1 MGKLRGRKIL
11 WAFGVIAFFLFL
23 LVFGGGKY
31 FAQKFMEELK
41 THYHISV
48 AVEEITPLFLGFS
61 LKGVSVKGEQ
71 FSFQASRLLA
81 RLSWKKGISLV
92 IVDGEF
98 SLSQGL
104 AVSLESLP
112 PFFLEVRG
120 GRFLE
125 IPDFRWDGW
134 LEKAGKLFRFSGTS
148 GDLSLTGNI
157 EGEIVTVSGTYRTSP
172 LQGTFSLGTGAFSG
186 TFGEVHFEGVLSQ
199 KEDAW
204 QIAPFL
210 VTVKGGTFSGK
221 CVLQKNTLFDLSGM
235 VHVFGMEVPLV
246 LSGYLAFPVFEGK
259 FQSEN
264 LSGDAIVD
272 LADASFRIAV
282 HPHSVWRGYRVSGVL
297 EGCFRDDFT
306 VEFRNFSVDVLEE
319 NVSFTLSGRLKRQ
332 KETWHG
338 NVKLCDFRG
347 TIGGWEFY
355 GGELVARLDGQRVS
369 FSGMGKLLG
378 GLVSLSGEYE
388 GGKLRAWGKAQ
399 GIPIERIVVEKSL
412 PLSGTV
418 SANFSLE
425 GERGNCK
432 VFFSLVDGH
441 LFFEGIDLGSIVS
454 GEVES
459 EGNMV
464 ALKNLLLV
472 QGGGKFCGTLVKN
485 ALGIQGEGVFEAYPL
500 EFSWQERKTQLLLSG
515 TVVFRWGAERFLSF
529 DLSVP
534 LWSFGTFE
542 GRDLRAI
549 GRLQNEEVSLEH
561 LSLLWDG
568 GFLKVRGNLVPG
580 ERIDLE
586 GEIENLHVP
595 ENDFQVSG
603 VIERAYLFVSGP
615 WENVRWTLKGKGSL
629 LRTTTLTL
637 GKEVTLEL
645 AGRVSLSR
653 VLESQSPVLEVLHP
667 EYLEK
672 GIIAVCG
679 VNPALFGGGFFS
691 RTLGT
696 FDMNFVLDPQKGLWH
711 FSSDTIAFSFPPYG
725 SFRGEVRGTY
735 DGQCFAL
742 ESVKLEGE
750 KGITLSGKGNVDIAA
765 KNLDLWVS
773 GKVEALFPFEGYD
786 INLKAEGAFHVFGD
800 LTFPSWEGL
809 LQAHEVRISA
819 MGRELVLFEDL
830 QGKVLGNALYLFRG
844 KGTFL
849 GGKLTKVEGTVTP
862 DSLVLSGDLEGEGS
876 FPGFEEIFQGRWSG
890 KFVLSGTKGKGYTL
904 QGDLV
909 VSQASLDTRKAVKKE
924 MPNFASF
931 SGLFEGFPVSVK
943 LSIILQD
950 TLLVK
955 TDFLHLVLSGG
966 VSLSFEEGKLSLTGR
981 LDVVEGMYDLVA
993 CTIPLGGYITF
1004 TDFGGYMPELHL
1016 EGWKSIQGYD
1026 IQVRISGSL
1035 SDYRID
1041 FVADPPL
1048 LKEEVLSLL
1057 FLGDK
1062 DAYVALDRVNLAPLL
1077 AKAARFL
1084 LKKNW
1089 TLHLEPFFDAV
1100 TFDPLDFSRITFEK
1114 RLGKNVAIGYTQNLN
1129 GKSAFEVD
1137 IDLSKEW
1144 SFRFERKENGELEW
1158 MFQFAT
1164 KF

>member
-1 MGKLRGRKIL
+1 MGKLRGKKIL
-11 WAFGVIAFFLFL
+11 WAFGVVAFLLFL
-23 LVFGGGKY
+23 LVLGGGRY

-41 THYHISV
+41 ARYHIL
-48 AVEEITPLFLGFS
+48 VEVKEITPLFLGFS
-61 LKGVSVKGEQ
+61 CKDVSIKGER

-104 AVSLESLP
+104 AVPLESLP

-120 GRFLE
+120 GRFSELS
-125 IPDFRWDGW
+125 DFRWDGW
-134 LEKAGKLFRFSGTS
+134 LEKSGNLFRFSGTS
-148 GDLSLTGNI
+148 GDLSLSGNV
-157 EGEIVTVSGTYRTSP
+157 EGERVTVSGTYRTSP
-172 LQGTFSLGTGAFSG
+172 LQGTFSLRTGAFSG

-204 QIAPFL
+204 QIVPFL
-210 VTVKGGTFSGK
+210 VAAQGGTFSGK
-221 CVLQKNTLFDLSGM
+221 CVLQKDTRFDLSG
-235 VHVFGMEVPLV
+235 VVRVFDMEVPLV

-264 LSGDAIVD
+264 LSGDATVNF
-272 LADASFRIAV
+272 ADASFRVAV

-297 EGCFRDDFT
+297 EGCFRDGFT
-306 VEFRNFSVDVLEE
+306 VEFHDFSVDLLEE
-319 NVSFTLSGRLKRQ
+319 NLSFTLSGKLKRQ
-332 KETWHG
+332 KEAWQG
-338 NVKLCDFRG
+338 DMKLCDLRG
-347 TIGGWEFY
+347 KIEGWEFY

-369 FSGMGKLLG
+369 FSGVGKLLG

-388 GGKLRAWGKAQ
+388 RGKLCAWGKAEE
-399 GIPIERIVVEKSL
+399 IPIERIVAEKGL

-418 SANFSLE
+418 STHFSLE
-425 GERGNCK
+425 GEWGNFK
-432 VFFSLVDGH
+432 VSFSLIDGH
-441 LFFEGIDLGSIVS
+441 LFFEGIDLGDIVS
-454 GEVES
+454 GEMES
-459 EGNMV
+459 EGDMV
-464 ALKNLLLV
+464 ALKDLLLV
-472 QGGGKFCGTLVKN
+472 QGGGKFLGTLVKD

-500 EFSWQERKTQLLLSG
+500 EFSWRERKTQLLLHG
-515 TVVFRWGAERFLSF
+515 TVAFRWGVERFLSF
-529 DLSVP
+529 DLLVP

-542 GRDLRAI
+542 GRDLRAV
-549 GRLQNEEVSLEH
+549 GRLQNGEVSLEH

-568 GFLKVRGNLVPG
+568 GFLKARGNLVPG

-586 GEIENLHVP
+586 GEIENLRVP

-603 VIERAYLFVSGP
+603 VIERAYLSISGP

-629 LRTTTLTL
+629 LETATLTL
-637 GKEVTLEL
+637 GKEVTLQL

-667 EYLEK
+667 EFLEE
-672 GIIAVCG
+672 GFITVCG
-679 VNPALFGGGFFS
+679 VNLALFGGEFFS

-696 FDMNFVLDPQKGLWH
+696 FDMDFVLDPQKNLWR

-725 SFRGEVRGTY
+725 NFKGEVRGTY
-735 DGQCFAL
+735 DGQRFTL

-750 KGITLSGKGNVDIAA
+750 KGISLSGKGNVDIVA

-773 GKVEALFPFEGYD
+773 GKVKALFPFEGYD
-786 INLKAEGAFHVFGD
+786 INLKAEGEFHVFGD

-809 LQAHEVRISA
+809 LRAHEVRISA

-830 QGKVLGNALYLFRG
+830 QGKVCGSTLYLSCG
-844 KGTFL
+844 KGTLL
-849 GGKLTKVEGTVTP
+849 GGKLTRVEGTVTP
-862 DSLVLSGDLEGEGS
+862 DSLMLSGDLEGEGS
-876 FPGFEEIFQGRWSG
+876 FPGFGEVFQGRWSG
-890 KFVLSGTKGKGYTL
+890 KFVLSGAKGKGYTL

-909 VSQASLDTRKAVKKE
+909 VSQAFLDTRKATKEE
-924 MPNFASF
+924 MPNFTLF
-931 SGLFEGFPVSVK
+931 SELFGGFPISVK
-943 LSIILQD
+943 LCVTLQD
-950 TLLVK
+950 TLLVR
-955 TDFLHLVLSGG
+955 TDFLRLVLSGG

-981 LDVVEGMYDLVA
+981 LDVVEGTYDLVA

-1016 EGWKSIQGYD
+1016 EGRKNIQGYD

-1035 SDYRID
+1035 PDYRID
-1041 FVADPPL
+1041 LVSDPPL

-1077 AKAARFL
+1077 AKAAHFL
-1084 LKKNW
+1084 LKKSW
-1089 TLHLEPFFDAV
+1089 TLRLEPFFDAV

-1144 SFRFERKENGELEW
+1144 SFRFERRENGELEW